1 MTLLSNR
8 AYDILKFNAQILL
21 PAIGTLYFALAQIWG
36 LPKAEE
42 VVGTV
47 TSVDVFLG
55 VILQLATKKYN
66 DSDARY
72 DGAIVVE
79 QEPGGPKTFNLEL
92 HTDNPYA
99 LDEKKEVIF
108 KVTAPKL

>member
-8 AYDILKFNAQILL
+8 TYDGLKFVAQILL
-21 PAIGTLYFALAQIWG
+21 PAVGTLYFTTAQIWG

-47 TSVDVFLG
+47 TAVDVFLG
-55 VILQLATKKYN
+55 LLLGLVAKQYSN
-66 DSDARY
+66 SDARY

-79 QEPGGPKTFNLEL
+79 EDVDGRKKFNLEL
-92 HTDNPYA
+92 MTDDPYS
-99 LDEKKEVIF
+99 LDKQKEVTF
-108 KVTAPKL
+108 KVKSKP